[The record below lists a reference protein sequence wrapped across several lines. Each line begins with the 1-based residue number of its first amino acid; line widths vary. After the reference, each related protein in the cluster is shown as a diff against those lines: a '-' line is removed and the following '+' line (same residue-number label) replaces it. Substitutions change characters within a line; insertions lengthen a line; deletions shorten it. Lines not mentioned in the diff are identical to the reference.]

1 MSCKK
6 EPTQVAWPLDTID
19 KKAAGERSRRM
30 RVVQRGRG
38 PSRRASPGAL
48 ASRCTGLTV
57 LLWSAVLVLA
67 ATAQE
72 VRIESIQ
79 SADRT
84 VVLHWQ
90 GATNPCQIRY
100 STDLTNWSDFDRPV
114 ATNMAVLP
122 APAPA
127 TVYRVQSLGHAGLGR
142 HVGQLR
148 VLEGEFGDA
157 MARHRL
163 KSIWDFHLPPGA
175 FDPPTPAAYFRGLIV
190 RWQFVEGTN
199 IRTLVGPL
207 ESFPESSVAVAPRT
221 LTFRWRLGA
230 GDQRRDFELE
240 LGFGYDITVARARP
254 LLSDP
259 SYALSCTYAVA
270 QPVLVDDKVGL
281 TQQDAVA
288 LGEIPDSGG
297 DPFPGHH
304 ELTVRGKTAT
314 VGTAYT
320 VGRHY
325 LEGELPWIY
334 KTFVLLGWDQPTV
347 ISNLTPLPFELRSRY
362 SQTYVPSHHNFVETF
377 VLEPQL
383 EPGVDP
389 AVLAALREQD
399 IRLIVA
405 TNPTAFP
412 EEPSSIRLVGFDGSI
427 RSD

>member
-1 MSCKK
+1 MRK
-6 EPTQVAWPLDTID
+6 TRRTRL
-19 KKAAGERSRRM
+19 AAFLGF
-30 RVVQRGRG
+30 
-38 PSRRASPGAL
+38 AAF
-48 ASRCTGLTV
+48 AF
-57 LLWSAVLVLA
+57 A

-72 VRIESIQ
+72 VRIESLV
-79 SADRT
+79 STNRM
-84 VVLHWQ
+84 VVLRWQ

-100 STDLTNWSDFDRPV
+100 STDLASWSDFDRPV

-127 TVYRVQSLGHAGLGR
+127 AVYRVQSLGHAGLGS

-157 MARHRL
+157 MGRHRL
-163 KSIWDFHLPPGA
+163 KSIWDFHRPPGD
-175 FDPPTPAAYFRGLIV
+175 FKPPTPAAYFRGLIA
-190 RWQFVEGTN
+190 RWQFVEGTSL
-199 IRTLVGPL
+199 RTLVGTL
-207 ESFPESSVAVAPRT
+207 ESFPAGSVAVAARQ
-221 LTFRWRLGA
+221 LTFTWRLGE
-230 GDQRRDFELE
+230 GEYRREFTLE
-240 LGFGYDITVARARP
+240 LSFGYDITVTRASP

-259 SYALSCTYAVA
+259 TYSLTCAYASPQL
-270 QPVLVDDKVGL
+270 VLVDDQVGL

-288 LGEIPDSGG
+288 LGEVPDSGG
-297 DPFPGHH
+297 DPFPGQH

-314 VGTAYT
+314 VDTAYT

-325 LEGELPWIY
+325 VEGDLPWIY
-334 KTFVLLGWDQPTV
+334 KTFVLLGWDEPTV
-347 ISNLTPLPFELRSRY
+347 VSNLTPLPFELKSRY

-383 EPGVDP
+383 ESGMDP
-389 AVLAALREQD
+389 AVLTTLREEN